1 MQGVPYPTSEAVAT
15 VAAATAPEGKGKG
28 KGGGASP
35 EKGSSGAPS
44 GEDDSRRYRLSLLP
58 CQRCSFK
65 FFSPLPPFL
74 VKFNSNA
81 AVCSS
86 DSGSDE
92 SSETRDDDTDHKVPI
107 NLLCHKG
114 PFLNCMFFSCN

>member
-65 FFSPLPPFL
+65 FFPPFPPFWL
-74 VKFNSNA
+74 NSI
-81 AVCSS
+81 
-86 DSGSDE
+86 
-92 SSETRDDDTDHKVPI
+92 RI
-107 NLLCHKG
+107 LLCVAVTAAAMSRQRREMMTLTIRYQSTCCATRGH
-114 PFLNCMFFSCN
+114 F